1 MTTKDM
7 GYDSFAIDAG
17 KAELDPRTGDLHLP
31 VKVQKHGILVYPDG
45 QRRYLPKEVLKAALD
60 SLKSVVITRLHPAE
74 KQVNPDNVDRL
85 RKGYIKED
93 VEFDGTYNKGNA
105 VVTDKGLIDDIL
117 QRRLTEASMG
127 YPFELDA
134 TPGKAEMGEYDAIYT
149 WINYNHLAVVPVG
162 RAGADVKFELDHKG
176 EKTMSDVKNVQRELG
191 SFQVGN
197 ETLLTKTTINFAADS
212 QTAIDAMSSREDKLT
227 AKIAEQNQEITR
239 LTVAHDACKE
249 EMKKMQ
255 TAQDGM
261 VAKSELN
268 KKVSD
273 LVDTRQLADRIGL
286 DCKTEVNPH
295 VIKQQLVEKL
305 LPKVYKSLE
314 ERDQLKDEVAV
325 DAAYLTLKENASFY
339 KEVHD
344 TNLALQGK
352 KGAAPV
358 NFPKPGKNFSRSTFD
373 GVL

>member
-1 MTTKDM
+1 MTTK
-7 GYDSFAIDAG
+7 GIAYENFAIDAG
-17 KAELDPRTGDLHLP
+17 KAKLDPRTGDLHLP
-31 VKVQKHGILVYPDG
+31 VKVQKHGILVYPEAGG
-45 QRRYLPKEVLKAALD
+45 QRRYLPKEVLEAALD
-60 SLKSVVITRLHPAE
+60 SLSSVVITRLHPEE
-74 KQVNPDNVDRL
+74 KEVNPDNVNRV
-85 RKGYIKED
+85 RKGYVKED

-134 TPGKAEMGEYDAIYT
+134 TPGKTDMGEYDAVYT
-149 WINYNHLAVVPVG
+149 WISYNHLAVVPIG

-176 EKTMSDVKNVQRELG
+176 EKTMSDFQRELG
-191 SFQVGN
+191 SFQVGDQ
-197 ETLLTKTTINFAADS
+197 TLLTKTTINFAADS
-212 QTAIDAMSSREDKLT
+212 QTAIDAMSSREEKLM
-227 AKIAEQNQEITR
+227 AKIAEQNQEVTR

-261 VAKSELN
+261 VAKGDLN
-268 KKVSD
+268 KMISD
-273 LVDTRQLADRIGL
+273 LVDTRQLAERIGL

-305 LPKVYKSLE
+305 LPKVHESLK

-339 KEVHD
+339 KEMHD
-344 TNLALQGK
+344 TGLALQGR